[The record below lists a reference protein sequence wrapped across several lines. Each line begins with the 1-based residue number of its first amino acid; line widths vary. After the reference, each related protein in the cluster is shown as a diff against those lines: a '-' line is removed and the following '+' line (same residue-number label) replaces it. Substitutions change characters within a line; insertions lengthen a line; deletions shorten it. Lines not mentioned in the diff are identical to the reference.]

1 MGYQRRVH
9 GDKAPELRMK
19 QRERTHLLVL
29 VTALT
34 WITGTRAEY
43 SCQDF
48 TVSNCELDRDLFIQD
63 FNMSSMTACQKACE
77 TFKSCNAFTF
87 YQGHCELWK
96 DNPRTSCAVVS
107 GPPTLD
113 VEQCLTGS
121 IITAACDG
129 YVEQECEFLG
139 SDTFFSTVPGEVVS
153 AVECGQICKVFADV
167 GKESCIYWVYNA
179 TSEVCHALDSDKR
192 LCLGLT
198 GPKDPAI
205 PECLPCE
212 EEQTLFH
219 PVEYFDLQPEG
230 SDGCLK
236 SSWNLTAGED
246 GNEVWGVGLTCA
258 SVALGDMMYQDVQ
271 FTGSFT
277 PLDGDDDM
285 IGFVF
290 GYEDDGH
297 FYLVLAPGMDTHAG
311 ETNNDWRLV
320 KVESETGPTSYNM
333 TAAILSGVD
342 VEGQTKVVYRPGVK
356 GWNRDK
362 VYSWRVRYQPTLKD
376 LEISVMQD
384 QVELWTKT
392 WKNELQEELYTGKLG
407 LFQHSQPTR
416 FFDLA
421 FTELCYQ

>member
-19 QRERTHLLVL
+19 QRERTQLLVL
-29 VTALT
+29 VAALT
-34 WITGTRAEY
+34 WISGTRAEH

-48 TVSNCELDRDLFIQD
+48 TVSNCEVDRDLWIAE
-63 FNMSSMTACQKACE
+63 FNISSVTQCQHACHSFANCK
-77 TFKSCNAFTF
+77 AFTF
-87 YQGHCELWK
+87 YQNQCELWK
-96 DNPRTSCAVVS
+96 DNPRTSCAVIS
-107 GPPTLD
+107 GPPDLD
-113 VEQCLTGS
+113 LELCWVGDIATE
-121 IITAACDG
+121 ACDG
-129 YVEQECEFLG
+129 YVEEECEFLG
-139 SDTFFSTVPGEVVS
+139 SDTGFSIVDGEIIS
-153 AVECGQICKVFADV
+153 AEKCQEYCLNWSDFGGCN
-167 GKESCIYWVYNA
+167 YWVYNE
-179 TSEVCHALDSDKR
+179 TSKSCLTLDSKLR
-192 LCLGLT
+192 YCWGFS

-205 PECLPCE
+205 QECLPCE
-212 EEQTLFH
+212 EEQTMFH
-219 PVEYFDLQPEG
+219 PVEYLDLRPEG

-258 SVALGDMMYQDVQ
+258 SVALGDMMYQDVE

-277 PLDGDDDM
+277 PLNGDDDW

-297 FYLVLAPGMDTHAG
+297 FYLVLAPGAMATHASQ
-311 ETNNDWRLV
+311 TNNDWRLV
-320 KVESETGPTSYNM
+320 KVESETGLTSYNM

-342 VEGQTKVVYRPGVK
+342 VAGQTKVVYRPEVS

-376 LEISVMQD
+376 LEISVMED
-384 QVELWTKT
+384 EVELWTKT
-392 WKNELQEELYTGKLG
+392 WQNDFQEELYTGKLG